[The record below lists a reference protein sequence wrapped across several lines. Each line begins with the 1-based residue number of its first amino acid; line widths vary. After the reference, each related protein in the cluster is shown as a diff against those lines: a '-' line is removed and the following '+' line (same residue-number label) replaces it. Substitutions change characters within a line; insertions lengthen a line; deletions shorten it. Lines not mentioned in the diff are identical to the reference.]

1 MTSEQGLQVPGIVI
15 SEPGSELPP
24 IEEAGWFFSVA
35 PPARCNVGPLPYP
48 LIFKGPIP
56 TGGLS
61 ADQKTWEGR
70 TTLYRLSDTEGW
82 KEVKVFSR
90 TEDGLGPLATQRVVV
105 GEIYMEEPGLYKI
118 EFLVSL
124 HDETQGKVIR
134 RVRARSA
141 PFNVEAGYNNASI
154 RRTLREDREVA
165 KILQRIPQ
173 LEDNFVGY
181 LDAPGVGL
189 LQLATLARS
198 NEP

>member
-90 TEDGLGPLATQRVVV
+90 TEDGLGPFATQRVVV
-105 GEIYMEEPGLYKI
+105 GKYTWKSQAYTRLNFWSLYTTK
-118 EFLVSL
+118 
-124 HDETQGKVIR
+124 H
-134 RVRARSA
+134 
-141 PFNVEAGYNNASI
+141 
-154 RRTLREDREVA
+154 RERLYDV
-165 KILQRIPQ
+165 
-173 LEDNFVGY
+173 
-181 LDAPGVGL
+181 
-189 LQLATLARS
+189 
-198 NEP
+198 